1 MHKKPSKALIKAYK
15 PLVDA
20 CILAC
25 LSEYPILTI
34 NTATVRLRAGSTE
47 VLPEW
52 IGCGRHE
59 KKGGDIRI
67 FLAYRLLD
75 RLHKYGFTEH
85 TYKSIMKS
93 RANGVPLLN
102 KVERLLDVDKY
113 LDYYDGLITNEEN

>member
-1 MHKKPSKALIKAYK
+1 MKPSKALIKAYK

-25 LSEYPILTI
+25 ISEYPILTF
-34 NTATVRLRAGSTE
+34 NTATVRIRVGFTE

-52 IGCGRHE
+52 VGCGRYE

-75 RLHKYGFTEH
+75 RLHEHGFTEH
-85 TYKSIMKS
+85 RYKSIMKS

-102 KVERLLDVDKY
+102 KVDKLLDMDRY
-113 LDYYDGLITNEEN
+113 LDYYDGLIRNEEN